1 MKRCSYCHHLIVGD
15 FVEIAPESASGARP
29 TAYWHKDAADCVVA
43 DEKAT
48 GVSSPLRRLLSSL

>member
-1 MKRCSYCHHLIVGD
+1 MKRCSYCHHPIVGD
-15 FVEIAPESASGARP
+15 SVEIAPESASGARP